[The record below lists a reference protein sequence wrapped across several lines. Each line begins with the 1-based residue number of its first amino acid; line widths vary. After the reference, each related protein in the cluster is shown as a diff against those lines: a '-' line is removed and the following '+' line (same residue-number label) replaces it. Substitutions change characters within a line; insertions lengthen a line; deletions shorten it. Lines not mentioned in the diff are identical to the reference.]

1 MTKLVNKPRTKTKFQ
16 VLHLFLF
23 QWITITNHYLRFHLS
38 RTLTIQ
44 MTCSTSNQRP
54 SSRFQALHGE
64 KLHQTTIKQNK
75 NKFSSN
81 YRYLHAQ
88 NKLKRGKYTDAT
100 LEFNMTCTQDHV
112 DKGLSYNIEI
122 SSLCSSKKDGFVS
135 IVNVN
140 TCKQITFV
148 TQPQKQ
154 KVRMISVT
162 GSSTANFVEMPNL
175 APFQDIVD
183 AESPVV
189 LHAKVSY
196 CASNWI

>member
-1 MTKLVNKPRTKTKFQ
+1 MDYDYESLLTFSFESHSDDTDDMLDIKSATVKPLPGVTWWK
-16 VLHLFLF
+16 
-23 QWITITNHYLRFHLS
+23 IAS
-38 RTLTIQ
+38 D
-44 MTCSTSNQRP
+44 S
-54 SSRFQALHGE
+54 
-64 KLHQTTIKQNK
+64 IKQNK